1 MTLTY
6 ESVECGDVVPE
17 LRVTPT
23 IETLVRWAGASGDFT
38 RIHYDH
44 TFATEVA
51 ALPDVVVHGPYKL
64 TQLVR
69 MLVDW
74 AGGDPGA
81 VAAIGVRLSKMDP
94 VGEPLVCRGTVRAKL
109 AGEVECDV
117 WVENERGEK
126 TMSGTARVR
135 VGTHE

>member
-6 ESVECGDVVPE
+6 AGVECGDAVPE

-44 TFATEVA
+44 AFATEVA

-81 VAAIGVRLSKMDP
+81 VAGISVRLSKMDP
-94 VGEPLVCRGTVRAKL
+94 VGRPLVCRGTVRAKS

-126 TMSGTARVR
+126 TMNGTARVR
-135 VGTHE
+135 VTA

>member
-6 ESVECGDVVPE
+6 AGVECGDAVPE

-38 RIHYDH
+38 PIHYDH
-44 TFATEVA
+44 AFATKVA

-64 TQLVR
+64 AQLVR

-74 AGGDPGA
+74 ADGDPEA
-81 VAAIGVRLSKMDP
+81 VTGISVRLSRMDP
-94 VGEPLVCRGTVRAKL
+94 VGQPLVCRGTVRDKRP
-109 AGEVECDV
+109 GEVECDV
-117 WVENERGEK
+117 WVENGRGER

-135 VGTHE
+135 VAA

>member
-6 ESVECGDVVPE
+6 DGVECGDVVPE

-64 TQLVR
+64 AQLVR
-69 MLVDW
+69 MLVGW

-81 VAAIGVRLSKMDP
+81 VSAISVRLSKMDP
-94 VGEPLVCRGTVRAKL
+94 VGQPLVCRGTVRAKL
-109 AGEVECDV
+109 ADEVECDV
-117 WVENERGEK
+117 WVENEHGEK
-126 TMSGTARVR
+126 TMNGTARVR
-135 VGTHE
+135 VSA